1 MTIDNDGFQS
11 VEVSPENT
19 VVHPAAQAPQKKSNT
34 WWIVLLVILLVL
46 CCCVV
51 IGGLVVFFL
60 VSSGQYRIDWS
71 MLTPLLSFL

>member
-1 MTIDNDGFQS
+1 MEDQS
-11 VEVSPENT
+11 YQTYTEAKTPNPTPLYTEQ
-19 VVHPAAQAPQKKSNT
+19 PKKKSNT

>member
-1 MTIDNDGFQS
+1 MEDQS
-11 VEVSPENT
+11 YQTYTDTKTPNPTPLYTEQPK
-19 VVHPAAQAPQKKSNT
+19 KKSNT
-34 WWIVLLVILLVL
+34 WSIVLLVILLVL

-51 IGGLVVFFL
+51 IGGVVVFFL